1 MRFQNAIFYVS
12 FGLAICP
19 DTVFSFSGPTS
30 TSSLNTMSQAHGE
43 ATTKT
48 RSITRADA
56 SIQEA
61 PIPEPSASAP
71 EPNPNSNFSIGIKSK
86 QKWRKSKPNED
97 NKFLVKRSKQILQM
111 STKKKVNLSTIHWLL
126 DAWAKSS
133 HPAAADYSLSLLEEG
148 TKLHKVMP
156 TQKTFAKVIKV
167 LGVAGKGGEECE
179 KFVKDIMEEKYGLTS
194 NVYTYTAI
202 LEAYTAEGTEEAVS
216 KAEEL
221 LKMMENH
228 ETIKPNA
235 HSYNVLICAYSN
247 MQEAEKAE
255 KCIEQMEEMYG
266 KGLIDDAPSIFNY
279 NSAISAWANSV
290 DEGNA
295 LRAEA
300 LLKQMQENSKG
311 ADPDVVSYN
320 AVIDAHA
327 KNGDGEKAEMWLRT
341 MMESSHN
348 TDGNP
353 LCQPNTKTYN
363 TVIAAYAK
371 STESNAATQ
380 AEIILREMT
389 KNSESTESTGAVP
402 DLFSFATLM
411 NAWGRSLEY
420 GKAEKVF
427 DLYKEMLKLYKEG
440 NKKLRPN
447 VVVYNSILNACAY
460 TTGDLSEQQKAMAI
474 ANLIFQE
481 LHRSPYDKPDEISY
495 GTFFKVCQNQ
505 IPPGKTRHDIV
516 DVIFRKCVEDGQV
529 GQLVLDQ
536 MKVAATS
543 DQFKALVGVDA
554 DDAELLKLPQE
565 WRRNVTNR
573 NRSRRQ

>member
-1 MRFQNAIFYVS
+1 V
-12 FGLAICP
+12 
-19 DTVFSFSGPTS
+19 
-30 TSSLNTMSQAHGE
+30 
-43 ATTKT
+43 
-48 RSITRADA
+48 DA

-61 PIPEPSASAP
+61 PIPADKTSEPTSTSTSS
-71 EPNPNSNFSIGIKSK
+71 EVKSK
-86 QKWRKSKPNED
+86 PKWRKSKPNED
-97 NKFLVKRSKQILQM
+97 NKFLVKRSKQILNM
-111 STKKKVNLSTIHWLL
+111 STKKKVNLNTIHWLL
-126 DAWAKSS
+126 DAWAKSN

-167 LGVAGKGGEECE
+167 LGVAGKGGEQCE
-179 KFVKDIMEEKYGLTS
+179 TFVKEIMEEKYGLTS
-194 NVYTYTAI
+194 NVFTYTAI

-216 KAEEL
+216 KAEAL
-221 LKMMENH
+221 LQMMETH

-247 MQEAEKAE
+247 MQQAEKAE
-255 KCIEQMEEMYG
+255 KCIVQMEEMYD

-290 DEGNA
+290 DDGNA

-300 LLKQMQENSKG
+300 LLKQMQDNSKG

-341 MMESSHN
+341 MMMESS
-348 TDGNP
+348 

-389 KNSESTESTGAVP
+389 KNSESESAESTGAVP

-427 DLYKEMLKLYKEG
+427 DLYKEMLKLYKDG

-516 DVIFRKCVEDGQV
+516 DLIFRKCVEDGQV

-536 MKVAATS
+536 MKVAAS
-543 DQFKALVGVDA
+543 SEQFEALVGVDA
-554 DDAELLKLPQE
+554 DDAELLTLPQE
-565 WRRNVTNR
+565 WRRNVTSR